1 MQCVSVRLDIKV
13 FTMLL
18 VYYKTILAFST
29 ATLLEERSNKILWEI
44 SKTDYYIGSSGIF
57 GEVYKGFKFKSL
69 KKETTLTTILR
80 TTLITNII
88 WHLSLSHVH
97 IQEKKRRRF
106 TLIYYCVKHHCCDKA
121 FWSILFVHNLVTL

>member
-1 MQCVSVRLDIKV
+1 MQCVSIRLDIKV

-44 SKTDYYIGSSGIF
+44 SKTEYYIGSSGIF

-69 KKETTLTTILR
+69 LEHLR
-80 TTLITNII
+80 TTLT
-88 WHLSLSHVH
+88 
-97 IQEKKRRRF
+97 
-106 TLIYYCVKHHCCDKA
+106 
-121 FWSILFVHNLVTL
+121 

>member
-44 SKTDYYIGSSGIF
+44 SKTEYNIGSSGIF
-57 GEVYKGFKFKSL
+57 GEVYKGFKL
-69 KKETTLTTILR
+69 KKEVTNYQTLT
-80 TTLITNII
+80 
-88 WHLSLSHVH
+88 
-97 IQEKKRRRF
+97 
-106 TLIYYCVKHHCCDKA
+106 
-121 FWSILFVHNLVTL
+121 